1 MANMVLTAES
11 LFARYVLPTFV
22 GSAIAVL
29 VSLVL
34 YGLKPVLVLL
44 VLAGMLVVLPSFF
57 LRDVKLYWLTIFL
70 LSLQFDLKKNLVD
83 GVEVLESLK
92 IDYMQFVF
100 TPEIRLSDCALFVL
114 LVVWLHA
121 MGFERKP
128 LYVPKRAML
137 ALGFLVWATVS
148 VVKAPHPY
156 LSIIELVR
164 QAKFFLVY
172 LYVVNNI
179 ESKHVLKLL
188 GIVLIASFVM
198 QATATFARYEF
209 QYFEP
214 FEGLFGV
221 ESRFDEKLRDEVL
234 SIDTEVGEGVG
245 FTDAKRSFGTLPSP
259 ASTTKFFVMLLPA
272 ALMFSLRN
280 PLARRQW
287 PYLVAA
293 AVGLTVFYFS
303 FSRTSMLASLV
314 VLTLFCWYALRRG
327 YVAKHISVYL
337 LGLIIIGGIFVA
349 PKLWEF
355 MNNRND
361 AVTVRFIQ
369 YEVTAKM
376 ILSNPILGVGINN
389 STGIKK
395 ELTEDSSFVR
405 DPLRR
410 SGEQPIHSFYLSLMA
425 ETGLVGFGLYM
436 AFFLLTYKDA
446 LQLSRSGSPE
456 SRFFSTVVL
465 LGLSGLAIAVLTD
478 PLWDDPV
485 QTLAWFYAGTVVALQ
500 RMDASHGTE
509 PLMT

>member
-1 MANMVLTAES
+1 
-11 LFARYVLPTFV
+11 
-22 GSAIAVL
+22 
-29 VSLVL
+29 
-34 YGLKPVLVLL
+34 
-44 VLAGMLVVLPSFF
+44 
-57 LRDVKLYWLTIFL
+57 
-70 LSLQFDLKKNLVD
+70 
-83 GVEVLESLK
+83 
-92 IDYMQFVF
+92 
-100 TPEIRLSDCALFVL
+100 
-114 LVVWLHA
+114 
-121 MGFERKP
+121 
-128 LYVPKRAML
+128 
-137 ALGFLVWATVS
+137 
-148 VVKAPHPY
+148 
-156 LSIIELVR
+156 
-164 QAKFFLVY
+164 
-172 LYVVNNI
+172 
-179 ESKHVLKLL
+179 
-188 GIVLIASFVM
+188 
-198 QATATFARYEF
+198 
-209 QYFEP
+209 
-214 FEGLFGV
+214 
-221 ESRFDEKLRDEVL
+221 
-234 SIDTEVGEGVG
+234 
-245 FTDAKRSFGTLPSP
+245 
-259 ASTTKFFVMLLPA
+259 
-272 ALMFSLRN
+272 
-280 PLARRQW
+280 
-287 PYLVAA
+287 
-293 AVGLTVFYFS
+293 
-303 FSRTSMLASLV
+303 MLASLV